1 MTSESVSEINV
12 FLEIS
17 KNSKVHCQLKRH
29 LSPKTIGLILRALP
43 LSGNSHYMNK
53 SIVYFQTKIDSGIE
67 RKKTNFKK
75 GDIAYLPIGGSICFY
90 LDDVLDGQPMT
101 PLGKLSGDFRCLKQL
116 KSDSVLKIYSETA

>member
-1 MTSESVSEINV
+1 MVSEFISRVNV
-12 FLEIS
+12 FLKIKGGARWSCE
-17 KNSKVHCQLKRH
+17 LKRH
-29 LSPKTIGLILRALP
+29 LSPKTVGLIIRSLP
-43 LSGNSHYMNK
+43 LCGNLHHLGK
-53 SIVYFQTKIDSGIE
+53 SVVYIETKITSGIE
-67 RKKTNFKK
+67 RKKTDFKK